1 MRARVLSDD
10 LSRRSFSGGGS
21 LPRRGGGQSRLGGYD
36 GGCNYADFAYSKTF
50 LASGGT
56 CLIQCKTV
64 KTLLWSCLD
73 GLLASGDV
81 WRMNVEHIRRRL
93 SGGFKPFALVTSSG
107 DKFVVPH
114 PEFIMLHP
122 RTVVV
127 MDKDGYAAVLD
138 PLHVVGLQDV
148 RGVENGRQKPRR
160 R

>member
-1 MRARVLSDD
+1 MTPLWFCLV
-10 LSRRSFSGGGS
+10 GS
-21 LPRRGGGQSRLGGYD
+21 L
-36 GGCNYADFAYSKTF
+36 
-50 LASGGT
+50 ASDEV
-56 CLIQCKTV
+56 LV
-64 KTLLWSCLD
+64 
-73 GLLASGDV
+73 
-81 WRMNVEHIRRRL
+81 MNVEHIRRRL

-138 PLHVVGLQDV
+138 PPHVVGLQDV

>member
-1 MRARVLSDD
+1 MQVKKGENPGTFHFWLLSC
-10 LSRRSFSGGGS
+10 
-21 LPRRGGGQSRLGGYD
+21 P
-36 GGCNYADFAYSKTF
+36 APP
-50 LASGGT
+50 
-56 CLIQCKTV
+56 
-64 KTLLWSCLD
+64 LWFCLD
-73 GLLASGDV
+73 GLLSGDDV
-81 WRMNVEHIRRRL
+81 WGMNVEHIRRRL

-138 PLHVVGLQDV
+138 PLHIVGLQEV
-148 RGVENGRQKPRR
+148 RGVKNGRQKTRR